1 MSATS
6 SSGKPS
12 EVTVED
18 DVIFQQQ
25 MGNRTILLNRP
36 KKLNS
41 LDLSMIR
48 KILQRLKVCSN
59 VFLGLTLDMGE
70 IRFEYNNRNERSRR
84 ESVLCGW

>member
-12 EVTVED
+12 EVTAED

-41 LDLSMIR
+41 LNLSMIR
-48 KILQRLKVCSN
+48 KILQRLKVYYSVSRVN
-59 VFLGLTLDMGE
+59 FRHG
-70 IRFEYNNRNERSRR
+70 RNQI
-84 ESVLCGW
+84 